1 MKKVILI
8 ATVALLGTAWS
19 MLNSKPTQESNC
31 ERNNVEA
38 VSDNELPVVE
48 VMCSYEPSIHGI
60 GQCWDEVYEQDREG
74 NVNFKGCRFSGK
86 TTDHCIGEKYVP
98 TTPII

>member
-19 MLNSKPTQESNC
+19 MLNSRPTQESTC

-38 VSDNELPVVE
+38 VSDNEVPEVE
-48 VMCSYEPSIHGI
+48 VRCCVSPEIGD
-60 GQCWDEVYEQDREG
+60 GQCWATVINDY
-74 NVNFKGCRFSGK
+74 GK
-86 TTDHCIGEKYVP
+86 DTRMHLFRQNSASLYW
-98 TTPII
+98 

>member
-19 MLNSKPTQESNC
+19 MLNSQPTQESRC

-38 VSDNELPVVE
+38 VSDNELPEVE
-48 VMCSYEPSIHGI
+48 ISCCASPEIGD
-60 GQCWDEVYEQDREG
+60 GQCWAPIYRYPQTQTG
-74 NVNFKGCRFSGK
+74 FMGCTYVGMI
-86 TTDHCIGEKYVP
+86 TNHCVGPKFVP
-98 TTPII
+98 